1 MKVMEMA
8 ILFIQMGG
16 TIDKN
21 YPKTKSGYN
30 FEIGP
35 PAFEQ
40 ILTKIRPTL
49 GFKAKIKKDL
59 KIVMSVQYLI
69 NEMKEIFDFAASI
82 LNP

>member
-49 GFKAKIKKDL
+49 GFKAKINSVCQKD
-59 KIVMSVQYLI
+59 SQ
-69 NEMKEIFDFAASI
+69 EITLEDRYV
-82 LNP
+82 L